1 MQLVNIRPV
10 SQYVP
15 GDLTEVP
22 DGAAFDEFHWAPAA
36 PVLPAAAVAVAIAG
50 TPLGRALATDDARA
64 AEGLPPLATDPKEM

>member
-22 DGAAFDEFHWAPAA
+22 DGAAYSEFHWAPVTGGTGDEDDTTKDDTTKDEQATQEQA
-36 PVLPAAAVAVAIAG
+36 PVV
-50 TPLGRALATDDARA
+50 TPVQFPVTTP
-64 AEGLPPLATDPKEM
+64 EGM

>member
-22 DGAAFDEFHWAPAA
+22 DGAAYSEFHWAPPAA
-36 PVLPAAAVAVAIAG
+36 DDPPASLPAAAVPITAAA
-50 TPLGRALATDDARA
+50 PAA
-64 AEGLPPLATDPKEM
+64 AEPEEM